1 MSLPFASVAP
11 FHLETRDFNWAT
23 HFSHDEKGTAVARSR
38 WNFFINLNMIELLR
52 YPVLTEKSMRLLEL
66 DQYTFDIDVK
76 LTKSQI
82 KKLVEKTF
90 DVIVTS
96 VNTHIPPKKNRR
108 VGLTRGSKPLFKR
121 VIVKLKQGQSLQLFR
136 EG

>member
-1 MSLPFASVAP
+1 
-11 FHLETRDFNWAT
+11 
-23 HFSHDEKGTAVARSR
+23 
-38 WNFFINLNMIELLR
+38 MIELLR